1 MDENLFWKKMN
12 PARLCSL
19 FDAHFRPRYRR
30 EISQSLQ
37 TGENPLE
44 NGEISLSAY
53 LMGGGG

>member
-1 MDENLFWKKMN
+1 MDEGVFWKTMN

-19 FDAHFRPRYRR
+19 FDAHFRPRHRR

-37 TGENPLE
+37 KGEKTPE